1 MWKLTDILVF
11 DISMRKEYFMKCI
24 KATII
29 FLSMVL
35 ALTSCSSP
43 ATDNISS
50 SETIVHS
57 EEMAKGN
64 KSENIIQQATAT
76 PEITTTATTSTT
88 CTTVTTTTATVAE
101 TTSTTETQTS
111 FEITSETSSFTETST
126 SEATETTTET
136 ITQTTTETTTTEST
150 TTTTTLPN
158 ITVKNLNVSTISVS
172 CLKVTW
178 DEEPDR
184 EYDVFVDTDADY
196 AENMHLVYKEKTRLY
211 ITGLREDSY
220 YDITV
225 IPIAKSWEVSVP
237 STIEGHTE
245 KVEVVYDFNED
256 EEAYAQYE
264 YGNNT
269 DFFAGESSLGLTADP
284 SRSAIDGAVNDPITD
299 TGICRDEYGD
309 YCCAMGTYFG
319 YCWDRFLVTFQNGQ
333 QITVKICDSKGD
345 RWFHEFGGYENN
357 HNIIEFI
364 WYGAAPPDGVAFT
377 GTWSSFIWNGLDFT
391 HIESIQ
397 KINYPDNPI
406 EY

>member
-1 MWKLTDILVF
+1 
-11 DISMRKEYFMKCI
+11 MRKEQFMKCI
-24 KATII
+24 KKSLI
-29 FLSMVL
+29 FLSIIL
-35 ALTSCSSP
+35 ALTSCSAP
-43 ATDNISS
+43 AQEENITPD
-50 SETIVHS
+50 ETFVQS

-64 KSENIIQQATAT
+64 NYENIEQQTAAAS
-76 PEITTTATTSTT
+76 ETTTT
-88 CTTVTTTTATVAE
+88 TTVTTYISTTTTTTTAE
-101 TTSTTETQTS
+101 TTLTTETLTS
-111 FEITSETSSFTETST
+111 CETTSETSSTSETST
-126 SEATETTTET
+126 SSTETAQTTSET
-136 ITQTTTETTTTEST
+136 QTTAETTTETTTTT
-150 TTTTTLPN
+150 TIPQVRVN
-158 ITVKNLNVSTISVS
+158 NLNVSTISVS

-178 DEEPDR
+178 DEQPDR

-196 AENMHLVYKEKTRLY
+196 AENIHLVYKDKTLLY
-211 ITGLREDSY
+211 LTGLRENSY

-225 IPIAKSWEVSVP
+225 IPVAKQGEKAIPV
-237 STIEGHTE
+237 TIVGHTE
-245 KVEVVYDFNED
+245 EVEVVYNFDED
-256 EEAYAQYE
+256 EEAAEQYA

-319 YCWDRFLVTFQNGQ
+319 YCWDRFLVTFENGQ

-345 RWFHEFGGYENN
+345 RWYHEFGGYENN

-364 WYGAAPPDGVAFT
+364 WYGEAPPEGVAFT
-377 GTWSSFIWNGLDFT
+377 GTWSSYIWNGLDFT

-397 KINYPDNPI
+397 KINYPEKTV